1 MSCGHIV
8 SNTHTG
14 PCPKCG
20 DRIGRIVSAKAAAG
34 VAIHLERTAPI
45 ALDAFR
51 AKPPEKKSGWHLPAI
66 AAAAVL
72 CIGSPL
78 LGATSSGWSGVEM
91 GMALNIWSSSV
102 GYYAL
107 RLNSVYG

>member
-20 DRIGRIVSAKAAAG
+20 DRIGRLVSAKAAAG
-34 VAIHLERTAPI
+34 VAIHVARPEPVT
-45 ALDAFR
+45 LDAFR
-51 AKPPEKKSGWHLPAI
+51 AKPAEKKSGWHLPAI

-78 LGATSSGWSGVEM
+78 LGATTSGWNAVEM
-91 GMALNIWSSSV
+91 GVALNIWSSSV

-107 RLNSVYG
+107 RLNSAYG